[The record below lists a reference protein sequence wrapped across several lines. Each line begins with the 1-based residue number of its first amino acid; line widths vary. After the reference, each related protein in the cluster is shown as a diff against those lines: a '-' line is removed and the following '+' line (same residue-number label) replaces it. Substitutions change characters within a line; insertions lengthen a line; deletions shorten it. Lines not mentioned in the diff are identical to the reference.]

1 MNKMAAFNQGGLMTK
16 KNQWLLTVSLSF
28 NILLASMMMMGFIG
42 PNVLTSFNPDI
53 NKPVVAKSA
62 FIHQTGSVIGDVTL
76 GERVYVAASA
86 SVRGDEGQG
95 IYIGNDT
102 NVQDAVVLH
111 GLETFDDGKPI
122 EKNQVE
128 FNGKKY
134 SVYVGNRVSMAH
146 QSQVHGPALVEDDTF
161 IGMQALVFKA
171 QVGKGVVIEPGAKVI
186 GVKIPAGK
194 YVPTGTILTKQADA
208 DALPEINEEYA
219 FKDINKAVVHVNT
232 QLADGYN
239 GKKPAAHGKAGAEKG
254 AEKAKDH

>member
-1 MNKMAAFNQGGLMTK
+1 MTK
-16 KNQWLLTVSLSF
+16 RNQWLLTVSLSF
-28 NILLASMMMMGFIG
+28 NILLASMIMMGFIG

-128 FNGKKY
+128 YNGKKY
-134 SVYVGNRVSMAH
+134 SVYVGDRVSMAH

-171 QVGKGVVIEPGAKVI
+171 TIGKGVVVEPGAKII
-186 GVKIPAGK
+186 GVKVPAGR

-208 DALPEINEEYA
+208 DALPEITESYPFRE
-219 FKDINKAVVHVNT
+219 INKAVVHVNT

-239 GKKPAAHGKAGAEKG
+239 GKKPAHAKDGGKAKP
-254 AEKAKDH
+254 H